1 MVLNCFWNLYSSLYS
16 LCCGMD
22 NFSLWSTALL
32 LVIAYSKCSDI
43 RKWCKIE
50 PRQKKTKEMKRER
63 GGFLS
68 PLSLLPM
75 LFCLLTFLCIVPTIW
90 MPLMGFSSASGLLLW
105 PLERMT
111 PSMSQGNG
119 RVSLSLQEN
128 QHGLREALGSF
139 AG

>member
-1 MVLNCFWNLYSSLYS
+1 MVQNR
-16 LCCGMD
+16 
-22 NFSLWSTALL
+22 AK
-32 LVIAYSKCSDI
+32 A
-43 RKWCKIE
+43 
-50 PRQKKTKEMKRER
+50 KKTKEMKRER

-68 PLSLLPM
+68 PFSLLPM
-75 LFCLLTFLCIVPTIW
+75 LFCLLTFLCTVPTIW
-90 MPLMGFSSASGLLLW
+90 MPLMGFSSASGLPLW

-119 RVSLSLQEN
+119 RVSLSVQEN